1 MGGVD
6 CMERFGRSRHDGWQE
21 CVVSHTKTDRLA
33 CVVFSAMLFFLHF
46 GRFPREGRKGAKKS
60 FFVTTLSCK

>member
-33 CVVFSAMLFFLHF
+33 CVVFSAMLFSYILGGFRGSGEKERKRAFL
-46 GRFPREGRKGAKKS
+46 
-60 FFVTTLSCK
+60 